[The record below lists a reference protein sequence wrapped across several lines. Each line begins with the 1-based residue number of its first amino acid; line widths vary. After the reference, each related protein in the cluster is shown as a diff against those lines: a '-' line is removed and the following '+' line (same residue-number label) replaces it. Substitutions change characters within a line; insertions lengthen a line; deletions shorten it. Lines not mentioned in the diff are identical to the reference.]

1 MPHDCVFATIDA
13 MAYGI
18 SFHIGLA
25 PNAVGALVAHAAL
38 WLVGIATLV
47 VVLVPVIF
55 FFTLRGAAKRSGR

>member
-1 MPHDCVFATIDA
+1 